1 MTALA
6 IPAGVNF
13 VTPDWL
19 TAALGSAIAPGSRV
33 RSFESTRIGE
43 GSGFLGELA
52 RMKLAYE
59 GDPGPE
65 APASVIVKL
74 PTQVAEARG
83 MAAVLGFY
91 EREVGFYRDI
101 GDAVGV
107 RTPKPYYAHFEP
119 AEADFALIL
128 EDVNTAQV
136 GDQLA
141 SCSLE
146 QAKLA
151 VTTLGQLHGKWWQ
164 SPQLTMHAWLPSRG
178 HSFYQV
184 LKFGFVQNLPQFAE
198 NWAHRFDPAVL
209 RCAEGLAGKYDEYL
223 DGLFDRPLTLA
234 HSDYRLDNL
243 MFGEPGSADAC
254 VVLDWQLCQASTG
267 SLDLQ
272 YFISSN
278 LRKDAIA
285 KHTDELLETYY
296 EALRGAGVTDYPI
309 QELRDDYAR
318 TSLMLGFYIVTGSS
332 AVDPNN
338 YDQRG
343 HDLIELLYGSLGE
356 SMVRYEAER
365 FLP

>member
-6 IPAGVNF
+6 IPAGVNS

-19 TAALGSAIAPGSRV
+19 TAALGGALAPGSRV
-33 RSFESTRIGE
+33 HSFESTRIGE

-59 GDPGPE
+59 GEPGPG

-74 PTQVAEARG
+74 PTQVPEARG

-101 GDAVGV
+101 GAAVGV

-119 AEADFALIL
+119 AQSDFALVL
-128 EDVNTAQV
+128 EDVSTAQV

-164 SPQLTMHAWLPSRG
+164 SPQLTQHAWLPSRG

-198 NWAHRFDPAVL
+198 NWAQRFDPAVL
-209 RCAEGLAGKYDEYL
+209 RCAEGLAAKYDDYL
-223 DGLFDRPLTLA
+223 DSLFERPLTLV
-234 HSDYRLDNL
+234 HSDFRLDNL
-243 MFGEPGSADAC
+243 MFGEPGSDDAC
-254 VVLDWQLCQASTG
+254 VVLDWQLCQASIG

-285 KHTDELLETYY
+285 KHTDELLDTYY

-343 HDLIELLYGSLGE
+343 HDLIELLYGSLGD

>member
-1 MTALA
+1 MTVLR
-6 IPAGVNF
+6 IPAGVNS

-19 TAALGSAIAPGSRV
+19 TAALGTVLAPGSRV
-33 RSFESTRIGE
+33 RAVDSTRIGE

-59 GDPGPE
+59 GDPGPA

-74 PTQVAEARG
+74 PTRVAEARG

-101 GDAVGV
+101 GYAVGV
-107 RTPKPYYAHFEP
+107 RTPKPYYALFEP
-119 AEADFALIL
+119 AEADFALVL
-128 EDVNTAQV
+128 EDVTTAQV

-141 SCSLE
+141 SCSIE

-164 SPQLTMHAWLPSRG
+164 SAQLTKYAWLPSRG
-178 HSFYQV
+178 HPFYQV
-184 LKFGFVQNLPQFAE
+184 LKFGFVQNLPQFTE
-198 NWAHRFDPAVL
+198 NWAHRFDPLVL
-209 RCAEGLAGKYDEYL
+209 RCAEGLAEKFDEYL
-223 DGLFDRPLTLA
+223 DGLFDRPLTLV
-234 HSDYRLDNL
+234 HSDFRLDNL

-254 VVLDWQLCQASTG
+254 VVLDWQICSASIG

-272 YFISSN
+272 YFISGN
-278 LRKDAIA
+278 LRKDVIA
-285 KHTDELLETYY
+285 KHTDELLDTYY
-296 EALRGAGVTDYPI
+296 EALRGAGVTDYSMH
-309 QELRDDYAR
+309 ELRDDYAR
-318 TSLMLGFYIVTGSS
+318 TSLILALYIVTNSS
-332 AVDPNN
+332 AIDPKN

-343 HDLIELLYGSLGE
+343 NDLIELIYASLGE